1 MNTPEAILKY
11 YWGYEG
17 FRTKQRTIIQ
27 SILDKK
33 DTLVLMPTGGGKSI
47 CYQVP
52 ALLNNGIC
60 LVISPLVALMEDQV
74 TQLKDKG
81 IKAMMLPSGTSFSE
95 LDVLLDNCIHGNYK
109 FLYVSPERLQ
119 QELVKE
125 RIQKM
130 NVSLIAVD
138 EAHCISQ
145 WGHDFRPSYLLLSQ
159 IRELLPNTPTIA
171 LTATATKQV
180 QEDIITQLKFKNYQL
195 FKTSYKRK
203 NLSYGI
209 YKTQDKKYLLL
220 QIVSKQKGA
229 TIVYVPR
236 RNATEKIAEYLTNHH
251 IRCVTYHGGLH
262 SKTKQSNFKLWMQ
275 NKAQVMVATNA
286 FGMGIDK
293 PDVRTVVHMHI
304 PQSIESYFQEAGR
317 AGRDGAPAYAL
328 LLQTGN
334 AIQKLKNQYLSQTP
348 DIDFIKHTYRKLSS
362 YLQISYG
369 EGESQ
374 TYYIEFSKFCER
386 YQLSK
391 SKVYATFKILD
402 KNGLLNFTEVF
413 KETSQ
418 FQILVSIGQLQNFI
432 DQNPNYEP
440 IFSQIGR
447 SYPGVY
453 VEPVTIDLEKISQ
466 ALKISLN
473 NLAEKLTKLAAQEII
488 FFHNETYDSQLMYLQ
503 PREDEIAINGISR
516 YIKFHLEN
524 KLQKIKKVITYVEN
538 NNTCKSIQLLNY
550 FGESSEACGVC
561 SVCIKNKATPT
572 INDNQIKE
580 AIKNTL
586 AHKALDSRSI
596 LANLKYAEVDL
607 IRILRS
613 LMEEGV
619 IAIQP
624 DNTYK
629 LIQT

>member
-1 MNTPEAILKY
+1 MNTPKTILKH
-11 YWGYEG
+11 YWGYNG
-17 FRTKQRTIIQ
+17 FRPKQQEIIQ
-27 SILDKK
+27 SILNKK

-52 ALLNNGIC
+52 ALVNNGIC
-60 LVISPLVALMEDQV
+60 IVISPLIALMEDQV
-74 TQLKDKG
+74 TQLKNKG
-81 IKAMMLPSGTSFSE
+81 IKAMMLPSGTAFSE
-95 LDVLLDNCIHGNYK
+95 LDILLNNCIYGNYK

-159 IRELLPNTPTIA
+159 VREMLPNTPVMA

-180 QEDIITQLKFKNYQL
+180 QDDIITQLNFKSYQL
-195 FKTSYKRK
+195 FKTSYKRN

-209 YKTQDKKYLLL
+209 YKTKDKKYLLL
-220 QIVSKQKGA
+220 QIVNKQKGA
-229 TIVYVPR
+229 TIIYVPR
-236 RNATEKIAEYLTNHH
+236 RNATEKIADYLANHN

-262 SKTKQSNFKLWMQ
+262 SKTKQLNFELWMK

-293 PDVRTVVHMHI
+293 SDVRTVVHMHI

-334 AIQKLKNQYLSQTP
+334 AIQKLKNQYHSQTP
-348 DIDFIKHTYRKLSS
+348 DIDFIKYTYRKLSS

-369 EGESQ
+369 EGEEQ

-402 KNGLLNFTEVF
+402 KNGILNFTEVF
-413 KETSQ
+413 KEASQ
-418 FQILVSIGQLQNFI
+418 FQILISIGQLHNFI
-432 DQNPNYEP
+432 DLNPNYEP

-453 VEPVTIDLEKISQ
+453 VEPVSIDLEKISQ
-466 ALKISLN
+466 SLKISLN
-473 NLAEKLTKLAAQEII
+473 NLVEKLTKLAAQEII
-488 FFHNETYDSQLMYLQ
+488 YFHNETYDSKLVYLQ
-503 PREDEIAINGISR
+503 PREDEIAINGISK

-524 KLQKIKKVITYVEN
+524 KLQKIQKVITYVEDN
-538 NNTCKSIQLLNY
+538 ENCKSIQLLNY
-550 FGESSEACGVC
+550 FGEASDPCGVC
-561 SVCIKNKATPT
+561 SVCIKNKAKPT
-572 INDNQIKE
+572 INDTLIKE
-580 AIKNTL
+580 AIKQSL
-586 AHKALDSRSI
+586 ALKAQDSRSI
-596 LANLKYAEVDL
+596 LANLQYAEVDL

-613 LMEEGV
+613 LMEDGV